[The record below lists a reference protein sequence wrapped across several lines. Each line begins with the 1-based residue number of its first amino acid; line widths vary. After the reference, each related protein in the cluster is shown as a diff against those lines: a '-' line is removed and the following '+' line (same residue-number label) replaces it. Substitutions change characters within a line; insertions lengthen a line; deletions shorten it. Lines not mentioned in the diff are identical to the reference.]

1 MGKWELIVEVFLA
14 IVLVFIISV
23 PMIFANGS
31 PIAKIDQKV
40 IDDIS
45 KTGQSEVIV
54 MLKETASYSSQSYK
68 KVYEKEKKLL
78 TRNDIEAIKSENK
91 KLVKKV
97 LSDLNDEASK
107 NKKSRK
113 KSTKKYVSSGF
124 QLSDEFSYVPGF
136 SGVITSSGLEKLKNN
151 PNVEKIYKNMPQK
164 LELMR
169 SIPLIRANQVWDI
182 EVNGIKI
189 DGTGET
195 ICHVDSGIHYERP
208 ELGGCLGPGCKVIG
222 GYDFVRND
230 DDPNDETGHGT
241 ETAAIIIQN

>member
-113 KSTKKYVSSGF
+113 KSTKKSASSGF

-136 SGVITSSGLEKLKNN
+136 SATITQAGLEKLKNN
-151 PNVEKIYKNMPQK
+151 PNVEKVYKSAMM
-164 LELMR
+164 ELPIF
-169 SIPLIRANQVWDI
+169 SNVPLIKADQVWDMQI
-182 EVNGIKI
+182 NGVNINGAGQTVCLL
-189 DGTGET
+189 DTG
-195 ICHVDSGIHYERP
+195 V
-208 ELGGCLGPGCKVIG
+208 
-222 GYDFVRND
+222 
-230 DDPNDETGHGT
+230 
-241 ETAAIIIQN
+241 